1 MSKNIEKVLQE
12 LKERRD
18 NLDIAIRILQS
29 EVKET
34 RPAAKR
40 RGRPKKK
47 AEAQQG

>member
-34 RPAAKR
+34 RPAKR
-40 RGRPKKK
+40 RGRPRKK
-47 AEAQQG
+47 AAAKEG